1 MEILYK
7 PRAANAILKVAAFVE
22 SKNTTGSGLR
32 WFEKLDEKI
41 FSVAQS
47 KTGLLKCK
55 HHSLAKFGYRC
66 YEYKGWIIAFR
77 ISGDVFEVSRFI
89 WAARLS

>member
-7 PRAANAILKVAAFVE
+7 PRAAKAILKVAAFVE
-22 SKNTTGSGLR
+22 SKNTGGSGIR

-41 FSVAQS
+41 VAVSQS
-47 KTGLLKCK
+47 KTGLLKCR
-55 HHSLAKFGYRC
+55 HVTLAKFGYRC
-66 YEYKGWIIAFR
+66 YEYKGWIIAFKV
-77 ISGDVFEVSRFI
+77 SGEVFEVCRFI